1 MYLIR
6 TKKEGNGKGINTE
19 DEAAVLVT
27 FMLRQATLQYIRW
40 TWGERGG
47 GGSE

>member
-6 TKKEGNGKGINTE
+6 AKTEGNGRGINTE

-27 FMLRQATLQYIRW
+27 FMLRQATLYKMDMG
-40 TWGERGG
+40 GEGRGEG
-47 GGSE
+47 GKE